1 MAFRSSSSGTGAT
14 QILALDQSPSFA
26 NLFPQHEVAFSVHHQ
41 LSVNHLAF
49 ELVVSVVVSVVV
61 LALVSTLAVL
71 VLVPVSVH
79 LVSPVVLFLDEIAGV
94 LDPFVIAVSVIA
106 TRTVVAYV
114 VFAAETL
121 SVAAVVSGPAVWIHH
136 ACLERSSGSSPPIL
150 IGISRISPSAGD
162 AIRSCSFAHLI
173 AVAR

>member
-26 NLFPQHEVAFSVHHQ
+26 NLFPQHEVTFSVHHQ

-61 LALVSTLAVL
+61 LGFVSTLAVL

-121 SVAAVVSGPAVWIHH
+121 SVAAVVSGPAVWVHH
-136 ACLERSSGSSPPIL
+136 VWR
-150 IGISRISPSAGD
+150 
-162 AIRSCSFAHLI
+162 AHQDRLLQFSLASLAFLALRVMPYA
-173 AVAR
+173 AVPLHT